1 VSDYDDGLYDVVKNS
16 IDKQTEKIKKQKLTL
31 KRQQVLI
38 QEQMENLVFFK
49 KGKKK

>member
-1 VSDYDDGLYDVVKNS
+1 MSDYDDGLYDVVKNS